1 MIMESNESIKQKQE
15 RFKSLGIPLPIEKPA
30 FDQPVTNVK
39 DPKMLQRIQEIKSG
53 AKKTEFNEM
62 LHIGNKKG
70 FQPLPEPKKKNNN
83 TQPSSE
89 SKAPALENFSPVK
102 SSGGD
107 LDIYEKLFSG
117 DNASAPASRGGS
129 SQRINEEFNT
139 DSIGSDFLSNFRQK
153 LQAKAMSNGVSTR
166 PSSNSSGFGFK
177 TQYET
182 PQISSDEIESKI
194 YEISSQVAKKIA
206 EETIKEVLDQYLSK
220 KTKLNENT
228 FQRVK
233 EDVIKIGDKYY
244 KLTPVTIKQK
254 TK

>member
-1 MIMESNESIKQKQE
+1 MEPNDSIKQKQE
-15 RFKSLGIPLPIEKPA
+15 RFKALGIPMPIEKPA

-53 AKKTEFNEM
+53 AKKGEFNEM
-62 LHIGNKKG
+62 LSVGDKKG

-83 TQPSSE
+83 KQPSSDV
-89 SKAPALENFSPVK
+89 KAPALESFSPVK

-117 DNASAPASRGGS
+117 EGASSVSTSKGGPG
-129 SQRINEEFNT
+129 QRIQEDVHIDT
-139 DSIGSDFLSNFRQK
+139 TGSDFLNNFRQK
-153 LQAKAMSNGVSTR
+153 LQAKAITNGVSTQ
-166 PSSNSSGFGFK
+166 PSTNSGFGFK

-182 PQISSDEIESKI
+182 PQVNADEIESKI

-206 EETIKEVLDQYLSK
+206 QETIKEVLDQYLSK
-220 KTKLNENT
+220 KANLNENT
-228 FQRVK
+228 FQRIK

-244 KLTPVTIKQK
+244 KLTPVTVKPK

>member
-1 MIMESNESIKQKQE
+1 
-15 RFKSLGIPLPIEKPA
+15 
-30 FDQPVTNVK
+30 
-39 DPKMLQRIQEIKSG
+39 
-53 AKKTEFNEM
+53 
-62 LHIGNKKG
+62 
-70 FQPLPEPKKKNNN
+70 
-83 TQPSSE
+83 
-89 SKAPALENFSPVK
+89 
-102 SSGGD
+102 
-107 LDIYEKLFSG
+107 
-117 DNASAPASRGGS
+117 
-129 SQRINEEFNT
+129 
-139 DSIGSDFLSNFRQK
+139 
-153 LQAKAMSNGVSTR
+153 MSNGVSTQ